1 MNTRI
6 LAIALGTLA
15 VLAVAAVYAFSAAT
29 NSGAPDGPRPIA
41 GITAEVVTGVPDASL
56 DRAARAF
63 FASLLERT
71 DRGRDVPIASATRQF
86 AERLQ
91 ALSPSG
97 NPAASPRLRE
107 LRYTQ
112 RADGVRDVTVRV
124 DDGLPDDSTQP
135 LSAYFREIDGT
146 WLAVGARALDTDT
159 QPDRATSTPPVPP
172 AGATDVA
179 RAYALAARSWT
190 ADTLRAHYQ
199 QQLRLSTGGLR
210 RELQR
215 YPPTRQQIA
224 AYRADGAR
232 AAAAISD
239 VQVVRLTATQITFSV
254 ILIERTTSAAN
265 TTSQRTVNT
274 TELELNDGHWL
285 VANFTANP

>member
-1 MNTRI
+1 M
-6 LAIALGTLA
+6 
-15 VLAVAAVYAFSAAT
+15 
-29 NSGAPDGPRPIA
+29 
-41 GITAEVVTGVPDASL
+41 
-56 DRAARAF
+56 
-63 FASLLERT
+63 
-71 DRGRDVPIASATRQF
+71 PIASATRQF

-91 ALSPSG
+91 AVPPSG
-97 NPAASPRLRE
+97 NPAASPRLRA

-112 RADGVRDVTVRV
+112 RAGGLRDVTVRV

-135 LSAYFREIDGT
+135 LSAYFRQIDGE
-146 WLAVGARALDTDT
+146 WLAVGARTLDGDT
-159 QPDRATSTPPVPP
+159 QPDKATPTPTP
-172 AGATDVA
+172 APAAATHAA

-190 ADTLRAHYQ
+190 PDTLRSHYA
-199 QQLRLSTGGLR
+199 QQLRLSTGRLR
-210 RELQR
+210 RDLQR

-232 AAAAISD
+232 ADAAISD

-254 ILIERTTSAAN
+254 VLAERTTSAGH

-274 TELELNDGHWL
+274 TELELHDGHWL